1 MADSMQHPAAEADAT
16 AERFVLARRGLVW
29 HGRPLASARAA
40 WLPAQVRVVV
50 ATVLPHAPAA
60 APWPPDADEA
70 VDEADSADRPQ
81 AAPTGELASS
91 PSPRAAS
98 APGAA
103 RAAAALVLA
112 APTRT
117 ADVLLDDRVHAAHSA
132 DPGAGSEAD
141 ADAGAGNEAV
151 ARQGPVRRTTEAE
164 RVAAPSS
171 GAVAAA
177 SPASSR
183 RPPRSERD
191 VRESVTRPSPAAL
204 PAALRPSPSQGTSA
218 GSRASVPG
226 NNVAR
231 AQAASAT
238 AEVSA
243 DGTALA
249 AEQAEPQHA
258 SPAARSVESVA
269 RPGSPGATMGRFD
282 TLASASP
289 SLRLPPSDLSV
300 LLSPPRPQRI
310 VRIDRLDI
318 GSAAP
323 ALQAPPAAAMPA
335 AAPAERPTAAT
346 PRPYRN
352 PWSGYHA
359 RRD

>member
-1 MADSMQHPAAEADAT
+1 MADSKQHPAAEADAT
-16 AERFVLARRGLVW
+16 VERFVLARRGLVPP
-29 HGRPLASARAA
+29 GRPLASARAA
-40 WLPAQVRVVV
+40 WLPAQVRAGV

-60 APWPPDADEA
+60 APWLPDADEA
-70 VDEADSADRPQ
+70 IDQADSAVRPQ
-81 AAPTGELASS
+81 AAPMGKLASS
-91 PSPRAAS
+91 PSPSAAS

-103 RAAAALVLA
+103 RAAAAPVLA

-117 ADVLLDDRVHAAHSA
+117 ADVLRDDRVQAAHAADA
-132 DPGAGSEAD
+132 GAGSEA
-141 ADAGAGNEAV
+141 V
-151 ARQGPVRRTTEAE
+151 VPQGPVRRTTAVE
-164 RVAAPSS
+164 RVATPSA
-171 GAVAAA
+171 GAGDA
-177 SPASSR
+177 SSAASSR
-183 RPPRSERD
+183 RRPRAERD
-191 VRESVTRPSPAAL
+191 GRESVTRSLPAAP
-204 PAALRPSPSQGTSA
+204 PAALRPALSQGSAA

-226 NNVAR
+226 NPVAR
-231 AQAASAT
+231 AQAAAAT
-238 AEVSA
+238 AEVTA
-243 DGTALA
+243 AGTVLA
-249 AEQAEPQHA
+249 SEQAEPQHF

-269 RPGSPGATMGRFD
+269 SSGPPGATMGRFD

-300 LLSPPRPQRI
+300 LLSPLRPQRI

-318 GSAAP
+318 GSATP